1 MTQPPY
7 GSPNPYGQPDPYGQ
21 PSPYGQQPVPYGQ
34 QPAPYGQQPPPYG
47 QQPVPYG
54 QPDPYAQPALPPPM
68 SAPPASGVPAS
79 GQPYGTAYQLPPVS
93 GAPASGGAYDP
104 YGQAA
109 YAQPAYGQPAGYP
122 VGVPAYDPLT
132 GQPYS
137 DKSKLA
143 AGLLQLL
150 PGLIFAVGG
159 IGRLYAGN
167 IALGVTQLVL
177 SFAVGWVA
185 FFCGFFLFLIPWV
198 ITGGLWLWFIIDGI
212 MMLAG
217 RPVDGQG
224 RPLRPN

>member
-7 GSPNPYGQPDPYGQ
+7 GTPNPYGQQDPYGQ
-21 PSPYGQQPVPYGQ
+21 PSPYGQPVPYPQ
-34 QPAPYGQQPPPYG
+34 SDPYG
-47 QQPVPYG
+47 
-54 QPDPYAQPALPPPM
+54 QPALPPPM
-68 SAPPASGVPAS
+68 SSPPASSPPAS
-79 GQPYGTAYQLPPVS
+79 GQPYSTAYQMPTS
-93 GAPASGGAYDP
+93 GVPTSGGFDP

-109 YAQPAYGQPAGYP
+109 YAQPIYAQAAYAQPGYAQP
-122 VGVPAYDPLT
+122 VGYAAAYDPLT

-137 DKSKLA
+137 DKSKVV
-143 AGLLQLL
+143 AGLLQLV
-150 PGLIFAVGG
+150 PGLLFAIGG

-167 IALGVTQLVL
+167 IALGVTQLIL

-185 FFCGFFLFLIPWV
+185 FICGFFLFVPFL

-212 MMLAG
+212 MMFAG

>member
-1 MTQPPY
+1 MPY
-7 GSPNPYGQPDPYGQ
+7 NQSDPYG
-21 PSPYGQQPVPYGQ
+21 
-34 QPAPYGQQPPPYG
+34 
-47 QQPVPYG
+47 
-54 QPDPYAQPALPPPM
+54 QPALPPPM
-68 SAPPASGVPAS
+68 SSPPASSPPAS
-79 GQPYGTAYQLPPVS
+79 GQPYQMPPVS
-93 GAPASGGAYDP
+93 GAPAAGGYDP

-109 YAQPAYGQPAGYP
+109 YAQQAGYP
-122 VGVPAYDPLT
+122 VAVAAAYDPLT

-150 PGLIFAVGG
+150 PGLFFAIGG

-167 IALGVTQLVL
+167 IALGVTQLIL

-185 FFCGFFLFLIPWV
+185 FICGWFLFAIPWV
-198 ITGGLWLWFIIDGI
+198 VTGGLWLWFIIDGI

>member
-7 GSPNPYGQPDPYGQ
+7 GSPNPYGQQDPYGQQ
-21 PSPYGQQPVPYGQ
+21 PSPYGQPVPYQ
-34 QPAPYGQQPPPYG
+34 QSDPYG
-47 QQPVPYG
+47 
-54 QPDPYAQPALPPPM
+54 QPALPPPM
-68 SAPPASGVPAS
+68 SSPPASSPPAS
-79 GQPYGTAYQLPPVS
+79 GQPYSTAYQMPPVS
-93 GAPASGGAYDP
+93 GVPTSGGYDP

-109 YAQPAYGQPAGYP
+109 YAQQAGYGQPVGYP
-122 VGVPAYDPLT
+122 VAMAAAYDPLT

-137 DKSKLA
+137 DKSKLV

-150 PGLIFAVGG
+150 PGLFVIGG

-177 SFAVGWVA
+177 SIVIGWVA
-185 FFCGFFLFLIPWV
+185 FICGFFLLFPFLIS
-198 ITGGLWLWFIIDGI
+198 GGLWLWFVIDGV

>member
-7 GSPNPYGQPDPYGQ
+7 GSPNPYGQQDPYGQ
-21 PSPYGQQPVPYGQ
+21 PSPYGQPVPYQ
-34 QPAPYGQQPPPYG
+34 QPD
-47 QQPVPYG
+47 PYG
-54 QPDPYAQPALPPPM
+54 QPAYGQPALPPPPM
-68 SAPPASGVPAS
+68 SAPPASG
-79 GQPYGTAYQLPPVS
+79 QPYSTAYQMPPVS
-93 GAPASGGAYDP
+93 GAPVSGGYDP

-109 YAQPAYGQPAGYP
+109 YAQAAAYP
-122 VGVPAYDPLT
+122 VPIAMAQAYDPLT

-137 DKSKLA
+137 DKSKLV

-150 PGLIFAVGG
+150 PAIVFLVGG

-167 IALGVTQLVL
+167 IALGVTQLIL
-177 SFAVGWVA
+177 SITVGWLCVI
-185 FFCGFFLFLIPWV
+185 CGLFLLGVPFI
-198 ITGGLWLWFIIDGI
+198 IAGGLWLWFVIDGI

>member
-7 GSPNPYGQPDPYGQ
+7 GTPNPYGQPDPYGQ
-21 PSPYGQQPVPYGQ
+21 PQQYGQPADPYGQPQYGQPVPYGQ
-34 QPAPYGQQPPPYG
+34 S
-47 QQPVPYG
+47 
-54 QPDPYAQPALPPPM
+54 DPYAQPALPPPM
-68 SAPPASGVPAS
+68 SSPPAS
-79 GQPYGTAYQLPPVS
+79 GQPYNTAYQVPPVS
-93 GAPASGGAYDP
+93 GIPTSGGYDQ
-104 YGQAA
+104 YGQPVYPQAA
-109 YAQPAYGQPAGYP
+109 YAQPGAYP
-122 VGVPAYDPLT
+122 VAVAAYDPLT

-167 IALGVTQLVL
+167 IALGVTQLIL
-177 SFAVGWVA
+177 SFVVGWGA
-185 FFCGFFLFLIPWV
+185 FICGFFLFLVPWV

>member
-7 GSPNPYGQPDPYGQ
+7 GQQDPYQPNPYGQSQ
-21 PSPYGQQPVPYGQ
+21 YGQQPS
-34 QPAPYGQQPPPYG
+34 
-47 QQPVPYG
+47 
-54 QPDPYAQPALPPPM
+54 DPYALPATPQQPM
-68 SAPPASGVPAS
+68 SGPPSSGPPGS
-79 GQPYGTAYQLPPVS
+79 GPPYQPTYQLPVS
-93 GAPASGGAYDP
+93 GAPTSGGYDP
-104 YGQAA
+104 YAQQAA
-109 YAQPAYGQPAGYP
+109 YGQQQGY
-122 VGVPAYDPLT
+122 GVPVLGVANAGFDPMT

-150 PGLIFAVGG
+150 PSLFFGLGG

-177 SFAVGWVA
+177 AIVVAWPSLICGWA
-185 FFCGFFLFLIPWV
+185 LFFLPYLLAF
-198 ITGGLWLWFIIDGI
+198 GLWLWFVVDGI
-212 MMLAG
+212 ILLAG

>member
-7 GSPNPYGQPDPYGQ
+7 GTPNPYGQPDPYGQ
-21 PSPYGQQPVPYGQ
+21 PSPYGQPPVPYNQ
-34 QPAPYGQQPPPYG
+34 SD
-47 QQPVPYG
+47 PYG
-54 QPDPYAQPALPPPM
+54 QPALPPPPM
-68 SAPPASGVPAS
+68 SAPPASSPPAS
-79 GQPYGTAYQLPPVS
+79 GQPYGTSYQLPPVS
-93 GAPASGGAYDP
+93 GVPASGGGYDP

-109 YAQPAYGQPAGYP
+109 YQPAAYAQPVGYP
-122 VGVPAYDPLT
+122 GAPPAYDPLT

-137 DKSKLA
+137 DKSKLV

-150 PGLIFAVGG
+150 PGLLVIGG

-167 IALGVTQLVL
+167 IALGVTQLILSVL
-177 SFAVGWVA
+177 IGWGA
-185 FFCGFFLFLIPWV
+185 FVCGFLLLFPWLV
-198 ITGGLWLWFIIDGI
+198 SIGLWLWFVIDGI

>member
-7 GSPNPYGQPDPYGQ
+7 GPSNPYGQQDPYGQQ
-21 PSPYGQQPVPYGQ
+21 PSPYGQ
-34 QPAPYGQQPPPYG
+34 PA
-47 QQPVPYG
+47 PYG
-54 QPDPYAQPALPPPM
+54 QPDPYAQPDPYGQPALPPPM
-68 SAPPASGVPAS
+68 SSPPASGPPGS
-79 GQPYGTAYQLPPVS
+79 GPPYSPAYQLPVS
-93 GAPASGGAYDP
+93 GAPTSGGYDP

-109 YAQPAYGQPAGYP
+109 YAQPGYGQPAAYP
-122 VGVPAYDPLT
+122 VAGAVAAYDPVT

-137 DKSKLA
+137 DKNKLV

-150 PGLIFAVGG
+150 PGVLFVLGG

-177 SFAVGWVA
+177 SVVVGWGA
-185 FFCGFFLFLIPWV
+185 FICGFLLFAIPWV
-198 ITGGLWLWFIIDGI
+198 FTFGLWVWFIVDGI

>member
-7 GSPNPYGQPDPYGQ
+7 GTPNPYGQPDPYGQ
-21 PSPYGQQPVPYGQ
+21 QPQYGQQPAYGGQPVPYGQ
-34 QPAPYGQQPPPYG
+34 SDPYG
-47 QQPVPYG
+47 
-54 QPDPYAQPALPPPM
+54 QPALPPPM
-68 SAPPASGVPAS
+68 SSPPASSPPSS
-79 GQPYGTAYQLPPVS
+79 GQPYAAPYQMPPVS

-109 YAQPAYGQPAGYP
+109 YAQQAAYGQPVGYP
-122 VGVPAYDPLT
+122 VVQQAYDPLT

-137 DKSKLA
+137 DKNKLA

-150 PGLIFAVGG
+150 PGLFFALGG

-167 IALGVTQLVL
+167 VALGVTQLIL
-177 SFAVGWVA
+177 SVVVGWSSV
-185 FFCGFFLFLIPWV
+185 FCGLFFLGIPWL
-198 ITGGLWLWFIIDGI
+198 ITAGLWLWFIIDGI

>member
-7 GSPNPYGQPDPYGQ
+7 GTPNPYGQPDPYGQ
-21 PSPYGQQPVPYGQ
+21 QPSPYGQQPSPYG
-34 QPAPYGQQPPPYG
+34 
-47 QQPVPYG
+47 QPVPYG
-54 QPDPYAQPALPPPM
+54 QPDPYGQPALPPPM
-68 SAPPASGVPAS
+68 SSPPAS
-79 GQPYGTAYQLPPVS
+79 GQPYNTAYQLPPVS

-109 YAQPAYGQPAGYP
+109 YAQPAYGQPAAYP
-122 VGVPAYDPLT
+122 MAVAAYDPLT

-137 DKSKLA
+137 DKTKLV

-150 PGLIFAVGG
+150 PGLFFAIGG

-167 IALGVTQLVL
+167 IALGVTQLIL
-177 SFAVGWVA
+177 SFVVGWVS
-185 FFCGFFLFLIPWV
+185 FFCGFFLLFPFL

-224 RPLRPN
+224 RPLRPS